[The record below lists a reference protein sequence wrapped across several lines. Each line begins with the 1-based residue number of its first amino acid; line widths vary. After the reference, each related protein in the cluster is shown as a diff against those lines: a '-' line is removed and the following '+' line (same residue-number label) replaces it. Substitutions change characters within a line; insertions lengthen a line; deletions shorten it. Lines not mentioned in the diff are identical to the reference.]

1 MSLLLAPIVEVYRL
15 ILQPVAPFT
24 WFGLQLSTLDV
35 AAAFRLCV
43 ALRQIREKLWSDHVL
58 KQKTVR
64 ADEKGT
70 ATATISEIEP
80 RSFVRDAAAALV
92 VVYGGEAVMGEL
104 YPSVGLGGYGRL
116 SGGRV
121 CSPGVGDPAFLH
133 VLRGCPGILY
143 GRPGDGG
150 QASIGADTVVPA

>member
-24 WFGLQLSTLDV
+24 WFGLQLSTLDI

-43 ALRQIREKLWSDHVL
+43 ALRQIREKLWRDHVL

-70 ATATISEIEP
+70 SAVFPEIEP
-80 RSFVRDAAAALV
+80 RSFVRDASAALM
-92 VVYGGEAVMGEL
+92 VVYGGEAVVGEFQPFMG
-104 YPSVGLGGYGRL
+104 SGGYWRL
-116 SGGRV
+116 SGRCV
-121 CSPGVGDPAFLH
+121 CSSGVGDPPFLH
-133 VLRGCPGILY
+133 VLRSCPGILH
-143 GRPGDGG
+143 GSPGDGG
-150 QASIGADTVVPA
+150 QASIGSDPVV

>member
-1 MSLLLAPIVEVYRL
+1 MSLLLAPIVEIYRL
-15 ILQPVAPFT
+15 ILLPVAPFT
-24 WFGLQLSTLDV
+24 WFGLRLSTLDV

-43 ALRQIREKLWSDHVL
+43 ALRQIRERFWHDHVL

-70 ATATISEIEP
+70 SAAVPEIEP

-104 YPSVGLGGYGRL
+104 HLNQVFRGFGRFSGRGVCSTSVGD
-116 SGGRV
+116 S
-121 CSPGVGDPAFLH
+121 AFLH
-133 VLRGCPGILY
+133 VLRSCPGTLY
-143 GRPGDGG
+143 GRPGGG
-150 QASIGADTVVPA
+150 G